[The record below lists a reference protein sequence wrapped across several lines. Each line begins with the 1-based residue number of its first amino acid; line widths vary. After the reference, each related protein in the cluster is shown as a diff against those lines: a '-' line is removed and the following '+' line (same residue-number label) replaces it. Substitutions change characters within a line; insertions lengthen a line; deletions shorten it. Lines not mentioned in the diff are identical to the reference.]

1 MGSEGVTAQAVGKQL
16 KLDKSSARRRLHG
29 ATDAGLIK
37 NLETRKFQPGLYRT
51 TDVDQDTQELLPTVN
66 ELLDGWCTV
75 ARLLATVT
83 TWERWQNPL
92 PPFLSPLSYCFSDT
106 KGYRWHGGTG
116 GKGFQTYR
124 PFGAN
129 IGSTYSGGGPRP
141 CEAARPRAAAY

>member
-92 PPFLSPLSYCFSDT
+92 PPFLSPLSYCF
-106 KGYRWHGGTG
+106 
-116 GKGFQTYR
+116 
-124 PFGAN
+124 
-129 IGSTYSGGGPRP
+129 
-141 CEAARPRAAAY
+141 